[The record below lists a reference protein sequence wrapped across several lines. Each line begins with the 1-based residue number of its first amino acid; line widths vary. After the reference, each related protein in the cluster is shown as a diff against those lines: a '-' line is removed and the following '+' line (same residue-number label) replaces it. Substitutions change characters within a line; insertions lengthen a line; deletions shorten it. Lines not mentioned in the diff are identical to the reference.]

1 MSAPSPVEQYR
12 KQQEEAD
19 RLVMLKKS
27 QHHPFINGLLK
38 FIFGSEK
45 S

>member
-1 MSAPSPVEQYR
+1 MNAPSPAEQYR

-19 RLVMLKKS
+19 RLAMLRKS
-27 QHHPFINGLLK
+27 EQHPFINSLLK
-38 FIFGSEK
+38 FIFGSDK